1 MSNNKKQHTMK
12 KLTQPQRNLLDKM
25 LECNTGFYFQYDS
38 EKKNPNPK
46 LKMFNTFLHN
56 REQNIAYKLKEMGYL
71 RVEDICDRW
80 VFFPNK

>member
-1 MSNNKKQHTMK
+1 MSNNKKQHKMK

-56 REQNIAYKLKEMGYL
+56 RERRMASRLESKGLLIRE
-71 RVEDICDRW
+71 VIEDKYIYF
-80 VFFPNK
+80 VNK